1 MANEIEWTAKA
12 VKQLLSI
19 DQRYVRAIK
28 DKINQLVDFPQVQL
42 DIKHLDNNYYRLR
55 HGHYRIF
62 FDVIDGVPTVIKI
75 QQVQR
80 RQTGTY
86 KN

>member
-1 MANEIEWTAKA
+1 MANEIEWTGKA
-12 VKQLLSI
+12 TKQLLAI

-28 DKINQLVDFPQVQL
+28 EKVDKLADFPQVQL
-42 DIKHLDNNYYRLR
+42 DIKHLENNHYRLR
-55 HGHYRIF
+55 HGDYRIF

-80 RQTGTY
+80 RKTGTY
-86 KN
+86 KH